1 MYSIFIIGLKEFK
14 MKNIGVIGGGLIGAS
29 WAAIFSKSGFNVFVY
44 DPYPDVFETYKSR
57 VSSFLEELKAFD
69 GTINIEESLNRIKA
83 NVSLEELCSNVE
95 YIQESAPEIL
105 SVKQELFAKLDNL
118 APEEVVI
125 GSSSSAMPISSI
137 TQNLKGQH
145 RCIITHPAN
154 PPHLI
159 PCVEICPGENTS
171 NKTIEKTKEIFSA
184 SGASIVNVKKEIDGF
199 ILNRLQGALLNEA
212 MRLYSDGYAS
222 ADEIDA
228 TVRDGLGLR
237 WAFMGPFETID
248 LNAPGGIK
256 DYISRY
262 GPIFVEM
269 AKNQIKIP
277 DWSEE
282 AGKKLELE
290 RRKIL
295 SHDELEG
302 RAKKRNQLLKLLRK
316 VKIDNGE
323 A

>member
-1 MYSIFIIGLKEFK
+1 
-14 MKNIGVIGGGLIGAS
+14 MKNVGVIGGGLIGAS

-44 DPYPDVFETYKSR
+44 DPYPDVFDTYKSR
-57 VSSFLEELKAFD
+57 VTSFLEELKTID
-69 GTINIEESLNRIKA
+69 ETINVEESLNRINA
-83 NVSLEELCSNVE
+83 NVTIEDLCSNVE

-171 NKTIEKTKEIFSA
+171 NRTIEKTKEIFTA

-222 ADEIDA
+222 SDEIDA
-228 TVRDGLGLR
+228 TIRDGLGLR

-269 AKNQIKIP
+269 AKNQTKIP

-295 SHDELEG
+295 GHEELED
-302 RAKKRNQLLKLLRK
+302 RAKKRNQLLKILRK

-323 A
+323 V

>member
-1 MYSIFIIGLKEFK
+1 
-14 MKNIGVIGGGLIGAS
+14 MKNVGVIGGGLIGAS

-44 DPYPDVFETYKSR
+44 DPFPDVFETYKSR
-57 VSSFLEELKAFD
+57 VTSFLEELKSID
-69 GTINIEESLNRIKA
+69 ETINIEESLNRISA
-83 NVSLEELCSNVE
+83 NVTIEDLCSNVE

-118 APEEVVI
+118 APDEVVI

-145 RCIITHPAN
+145 RCIIAHPAN

-171 NKTIEKTKEIFSA
+171 NKTIEKTKEIFTA

-199 ILNRLQGALLNEA
+199 ILNRLQGALLNES

-222 ADEIDA
+222 SDEIDA
-228 TVRDGLGLR
+228 TIRDGLGLR

-262 GPIFVEM
+262 GPMYIEM
-269 AKNQIKIP
+269 AKNQTKIP

-282 AGKKLELE
+282 AGKKLEIE

-295 SHDELEG
+295 GHDELEN
-302 RAKKRNQLLKLLRK
+302 RAKKRNQLLKSLRK

>member
-1 MYSIFIIGLKEFK
+1 

-44 DPYPDVFETYKSR
+44 DPYPDVFDTYESR
-57 VSSFLEELKAFD
+57 VTSFLEELKTID
-69 GTINIEESLNRIKA
+69 ETINVEESLNRINA
-83 NVSLEELCSNVE
+83 NVTIEDLCSNVE

-171 NKTIEKTKEIFSA
+171 NRTIEKTKEIFTA

-222 ADEIDA
+222 SDEIDA
-228 TVRDGLGLR
+228 TIRDGLGLR

-269 AKNQIKIP
+269 AKNQTKIP

-295 SHDELEG
+295 SHDELED
-302 RAKKRNQLLKLLRK
+302 RAKKRNQLLKTLRK

-323 A
+323 V

>member
-1 MYSIFIIGLKEFK
+1 

-44 DPYPDVFETYKSR
+44 DPYPDVFDTYESR
-57 VSSFLEELKAFD
+57 VTSFLEELKTID
-69 GTINIEESLNRIKA
+69 ETINVEESLNRINA
-83 NVSLEELCSNVE
+83 NVTIEDLCSNVE

-171 NKTIEKTKEIFSA
+171 NRTIEKTKEIFTA

-222 ADEIDA
+222 SDEIDA
-228 TVRDGLGLR
+228 TIRDGLGLR

-269 AKNQIKIP
+269 AKNQTKIP

-295 SHDELEG
+295 GHDKLED
-302 RAKKRNQLLKLLRK
+302 RAKKRNQLLKSLRK

>member
-1 MYSIFIIGLKEFK
+1 
-14 MKNIGVIGGGLIGAS
+14 MKNVGVIGGGLIGAS

-44 DPYPDVFETYKSR
+44 DPFPDVFETYKSR
-57 VSSFLEELKAFD
+57 VTSFLEELKSID
-69 GTINIEESLNRIKA
+69 ETINIEESLNRISA
-83 NVSLEELCSNVE
+83 NVTIEDLCSNVE

-118 APEEVVI
+118 ALDEVVI

-145 RCIITHPAN
+145 RCIIAHPAN

-171 NKTIEKTKEIFSA
+171 NKTIEKTKEIFTA

-222 ADEIDA
+222 SDEIDA
-228 TVRDGLGLR
+228 TIRDGLGLR

-262 GPIFVEM
+262 GPMYIEM
-269 AKNQIKIP
+269 AKNQTKIP

-282 AGKKLELE
+282 AGKKLEIE

-295 SHDELEG
+295 GHDELEN

>member
-1 MYSIFIIGLKEFK
+1 
-14 MKNIGVIGGGLIGAS
+14 MKNIGLIGGGLIGAS

-44 DPYPDVFETYKSR
+44 DPYPDVFDTYESR
-57 VSSFLEELKAFD
+57 VTSFLEELKTID
-69 GTINIEESLNRIKA
+69 ETINVEESLNRINA
-83 NVSLEELCSNVE
+83 NVTIEDLCSNVE

-171 NKTIEKTKEIFSA
+171 NRTIEKTKEIFTA

-222 ADEIDA
+222 SDEIDA
-228 TVRDGLGLR
+228 TIRDGLGLR

-269 AKNQIKIP
+269 AKNQTKIP

-295 SHDELEG
+295 GHEELED
-302 RAKKRNQLLKLLRK
+302 RAKKRNQLLKTLRK

-323 A
+323 V

>member
-1 MYSIFIIGLKEFK
+1 

-44 DPYPDVFETYKSR
+44 DPYPDVFDTYESR
-57 VSSFLEELKAFD
+57 VTSFLEELKTID
-69 GTINIEESLNRIKA
+69 ETINVEESLNRINA
-83 NVSLEELCSNVE
+83 NVTIEDLCSNVE

-171 NKTIEKTKEIFSA
+171 NRTIEKTKEIFTA

-222 ADEIDA
+222 SDEIDA
-228 TVRDGLGLR
+228 TIRDGLGLR
-237 WAFMGPFETID
+237 GAFMGPFETID

-269 AKNQIKIP
+269 AKNQTKIP

-295 SHDELEG
+295 GHEELED
-302 RAKKRNQLLKLLRK
+302 RAKKRNQLLKTLRK

>member
-1 MYSIFIIGLKEFK
+1 

-159 PCVEICPGENTS
+159 PCVEICPGDNTS

>member
-1 MYSIFIIGLKEFK
+1 

-44 DPYPDVFETYKSR
+44 DPYPDVFDTYESR
-57 VSSFLEELKAFD
+57 VTSFLEELKTID
-69 GTINIEESLNRIKA
+69 ETINVEESLNRINA
-83 NVSLEELCSNVE
+83 NVTIQDLCSNVE

-171 NKTIEKTKEIFSA
+171 NRTIEKTKEIFTA

-222 ADEIDA
+222 SDEIDA
-228 TVRDGLGLR
+228 TIRDGLGLR

-269 AKNQIKIP
+269 AKNQTKIP

-295 SHDELEG
+295 GHEELED
-302 RAKKRNQLLKLLRK
+302 RAKKRNQLLKTLRK

-323 A
+323 V

>member
-1 MYSIFIIGLKEFK
+1 

-44 DPYPDVFETYKSR
+44 DPFPDVFDTYKSR
-57 VSSFLEELKAFD
+57 VTSFLEELKSID
-69 GTINIEESLNRIKA
+69 ETINVEESLNRIRA
-83 NVSLEELCSNVE
+83 NVTIEDLCSNVE

-171 NKTIEKTKEIFSA
+171 KKTIEKTKEIFTA

-222 ADEIDA
+222 SDEIDA
-228 TVRDGLGLR
+228 TIRDGLGLR

-269 AKNQIKIP
+269 AKNQTKIP

-295 SHDELEG
+295 DHEELED
-302 RAKKRNQLLKLLRK
+302 RAKKRNQLLKTLRK

-323 A
+323 V

>member
-1 MYSIFIIGLKEFK
+1 
-14 MKNIGVIGGGLIGAS
+14 MKNVGVIGGGLIGAS

-44 DPYPDVFETYKSR
+44 DPFPDVFETYKSR
-57 VSSFLEELKAFD
+57 VTSFLEELKSID
-69 GTINIEESLNRIKA
+69 ETINIEESLNRISA
-83 NVSLEELCSNVE
+83 NVTIEDLCRNVE

-118 APEEVVI
+118 APDEVVI

-145 RCIITHPAN
+145 RCIIAHPAN

-171 NKTIEKTKEIFSA
+171 NKTIEKTKEIFTA

-222 ADEIDA
+222 SDEIDA
-228 TVRDGLGLR
+228 TIRDGLGLR

-262 GPIFVEM
+262 GPMYIEM
-269 AKNQIKIP
+269 AKNQTKIP

-282 AGKKLELE
+282 AGKKLEIE

-295 SHDELEG
+295 GHDELEN
-302 RAKKRNQLLKLLRK
+302 RAKKRNQLLKSLRK

>member
-1 MYSIFIIGLKEFK
+1 
-14 MKNIGVIGGGLIGAS
+14 MKNVGVIGGGLIGAS

-44 DPYPDVFETYKSR
+44 DPFPDVFETYKSR
-57 VSSFLEELKAFD
+57 VTSFLEELKSID
-69 GTINIEESLNRIKA
+69 ETINIEESLNRISA
-83 NVSLEELCSNVE
+83 NVTIEDLCSNVE

-118 APEEVVI
+118 APDEVVI

-145 RCIITHPAN
+145 RCIIAHPAN

-171 NKTIEKTKEIFSA
+171 NKTIEKTKEIFTA

-222 ADEIDA
+222 SDEIDA
-228 TVRDGLGLR
+228 TIRDGLGLR

-262 GPIFVEM
+262 GPMYIEM
-269 AKNQIKIP
+269 AKNQTKIP

-282 AGKKLELE
+282 MGKKLEIE

-295 SHDELEG
+295 GHDELEN
-302 RAKKRNQLLKLLRK
+302 RAKKRNQLLKSLRK

>member
-1 MYSIFIIGLKEFK
+1 

-44 DPYPDVFETYKSR
+44 DPYPDVFDTYESR
-57 VSSFLEELKAFD
+57 VTSFLEELKTID
-69 GTINIEESLNRIKA
+69 ETINVEESLNRINA
-83 NVSLEELCSNVE
+83 NITIEDLCSNVE

-171 NKTIEKTKEIFSA
+171 NRTIEKTKEIFTA

-222 ADEIDA
+222 SDEIDA
-228 TVRDGLGLR
+228 TIRDGLGLR

-269 AKNQIKIP
+269 AKNQTKIP

-295 SHDELEG
+295 GHEELED
-302 RAKKRNQLLKLLRK
+302 RAKKRNQLLKTLRK

-323 A
+323 V

>member
-1 MYSIFIIGLKEFK
+1 

-44 DPYPDVFETYKSR
+44 DPFPDVFDTYKSR
-57 VSSFLEELKAFD
+57 VTSFLEELKSID
-69 GTINIEESLNRIKA
+69 ETINVEESLNRIRE
-83 NVSLEELCSNVE
+83 NVTIEDLCSNVE

-171 NKTIEKTKEIFSA
+171 KKTIEKTKEIFTA

-222 ADEIDA
+222 SDEIDA
-228 TVRDGLGLR
+228 TIRDGLGLR

-269 AKNQIKIP
+269 AKNQTKIP

-282 AGKKLELE
+282 AGEKLELE

-295 SHDELEG
+295 GHDELEG
-302 RAKKRNQLLKLLRK
+302 RAKKRNQLLKSLRK

>member
-1 MYSIFIIGLKEFK
+1 
-14 MKNIGVIGGGLIGAS
+14 MKNVGVIGGGLIGAS

-44 DPYPDVFETYKSR
+44 DPYPDVFDTYESR
-57 VSSFLEELKAFD
+57 VTSFLEELKTID
-69 GTINIEESLNRIKA
+69 ETINVEESLNRINA
-83 NVSLEELCSNVE
+83 NVTIEDLCSNVE

-171 NKTIEKTKEIFSA
+171 NKTIEKTKEIFTA

-222 ADEIDA
+222 SDEIDA
-228 TVRDGLGLR
+228 TIRDGLGLR

-269 AKNQIKIP
+269 AKNQTKIP

-295 SHDELEG
+295 GHDELED
-302 RAKKRNQLLKLLRK
+302 RAKKRNQLLKTLRK

-323 A
+323 V

>member
-1 MYSIFIIGLKEFK
+1 

-44 DPYPDVFETYKSR
+44 DPYPDVFDTYKSR
-57 VSSFLEELKAFD
+57 VTSFLEELKTID
-69 GTINIEESLNRIKA
+69 ETINVEESLNRINA
-83 NVSLEELCSNVE
+83 NVTIEDLCSNVE

-171 NKTIEKTKEIFSA
+171 NKTIEKTKEIFTA

-222 ADEIDA
+222 SDEIDA
-228 TVRDGLGLR
+228 TIRDGLGLR

-269 AKNQIKIP
+269 AKNQTKIP

-295 SHDELEG
+295 GHKELED
-302 RAKKRNQLLKLLRK
+302 RAKKRNQLLKSLRK

>member
-1 MYSIFIIGLKEFK
+1 

-44 DPYPDVFETYKSR
+44 DPFPDVFDTYKSR
-57 VSSFLEELKAFD
+57 VTSFLEELKSID
-69 GTINIEESLNRIKA
+69 ETINVEESLNRINA
-83 NVSLEELCSNVE
+83 NVTIEDLCSNVE

-137 TQNLKGQH
+137 TQNLRGQH

-171 NKTIEKTKEIFSA
+171 KKTIEKTKEIFTA

-222 ADEIDA
+222 SDEIDA
-228 TVRDGLGLR
+228 TIRDGLGLR

-269 AKNQIKIP
+269 AKNQTKIP
-277 DWSEE
+277 DWSDE
-282 AGKKLELE
+282 AGEKLELE

-295 SHDELEG
+295 GHDELEG
-302 RAKKRNQLLKLLRK
+302 RAKKRNQLLKSLRK

>member
-1 MYSIFIIGLKEFK
+1 

-44 DPYPDVFETYKSR
+44 DPYPDVFDTYESR
-57 VSSFLEELKAFD
+57 VTSFLEELK
-69 GTINIEESLNRIKA
+69 TIDESINVEESLNRINA
-83 NVSLEELCSNVE
+83 NVTIEDLCSNVE

-171 NKTIEKTKEIFSA
+171 NRTIEKTKEIFTA

-222 ADEIDA
+222 SDEIDA
-228 TVRDGLGLR
+228 TIRDGLGLR

-269 AKNQIKIP
+269 AKNQTKIP

-295 SHDELEG
+295 GHEELED
-302 RAKKRNQLLKLLRK
+302 RAKKRNQLLKTLRK

-323 A
+323 V

>member
-1 MYSIFIIGLKEFK
+1 

-44 DPYPDVFETYKSR
+44 DPYPDVFDTYKSR
-57 VSSFLEELKAFD
+57 VTSFLEELKTID
-69 GTINIEESLNRIKA
+69 ETINIKESLNRINA
-83 NVSLEELCSNVE
+83 NVTIEDLCSNVE

-171 NKTIEKTKEIFSA
+171 NRTIEKTKEIFTA

-222 ADEIDA
+222 SDEIDA
-228 TVRDGLGLR
+228 TIRDGLGLR

-269 AKNQIKIP
+269 AKNQTKIP

-295 SHDELEG
+295 GHEELED
-302 RAKKRNQLLKLLRK
+302 RAKKRNQLLKTLRK

-323 A
+323 V

>member
-1 MYSIFIIGLKEFK
+1 

-44 DPYPDVFETYKSR
+44 DPYPDVFDTYESR
-57 VSSFLEELKAFD
+57 VTSFLEELKTID
-69 GTINIEESLNRIKA
+69 ETINVEESLNRINA
-83 NVSLEELCSNVE
+83 NVTIEDLCSNVE

-118 APEEVVI
+118 APEKVVI

-171 NKTIEKTKEIFSA
+171 NRTIEKTKEIFTA

-222 ADEIDA
+222 SDEIDA
-228 TVRDGLGLR
+228 TIRDGLGLR

-269 AKNQIKIP
+269 AKNQTKIP

-295 SHDELEG
+295 GHEELED
-302 RAKKRNQLLKLLRK
+302 RAKKRNQLLKTLRK

-323 A
+323 V

>member
-1 MYSIFIIGLKEFK
+1 
-14 MKNIGVIGGGLIGAS
+14 MKNVGVIGGGLIGAS

-44 DPYPDVFETYKSR
+44 DPFPDVFETYKSR
-57 VSSFLEELKAFD
+57 VTSFLEELKSID
-69 GTINIEESLNRIKA
+69 ETINIEESLNRISA
-83 NVSLEELCSNVE
+83 NVTIEDLCSNVE

-118 APEEVVI
+118 APDKVVI

-145 RCIITHPAN
+145 RCIIAHPAN

-159 PCVEICPGENTS
+159 PCVEICPGENTL
-171 NKTIEKTKEIFSA
+171 NKTIEKTKEIFIA

-222 ADEIDA
+222 SDEIDA
-228 TVRDGLGLR
+228 TIRDGLGLR

-262 GPIFVEM
+262 GPMYIEM
-269 AKNQIKIP
+269 AKNQTKIP

-282 AGKKLELE
+282 AGKKLEIE

-295 SHDELEG
+295 GHDELEN
-302 RAKKRNQLLKLLRK
+302 RAKKRNQLLKSLRK

>member
-1 MYSIFIIGLKEFK
+1 
-14 MKNIGVIGGGLIGAS
+14 MKNVGVIGGGLIGAS

-44 DPYPDVFETYKSR
+44 DPYPDVFDTYESR
-57 VSSFLEELKAFD
+57 VTSFLEELKTID
-69 GTINIEESLNRIKA
+69 ETINVEESLNRINA
-83 NVSLEELCSNVE
+83 NVTIEDLCSNVE

-171 NKTIEKTKEIFSA
+171 NRTIEKTKEIFTA

-222 ADEIDA
+222 SDEIDA
-228 TVRDGLGLR
+228 TIRDGLGLR

-269 AKNQIKIP
+269 AKNQTKIP

-290 RRKIL
+290 RRNIL
-295 SHDELEG
+295 SHDKLED
-302 RAKKRNQLLKLLRK
+302 RAKKRNQLLKSLRK

>member
-1 MYSIFIIGLKEFK
+1 
-14 MKNIGVIGGGLIGAS
+14 MKNVGVIGGGLIGAS

-44 DPYPDVFETYKSR
+44 DPFPDVFETYKSR
-57 VSSFLEELKAFD
+57 VTSFLEELKSID
-69 GTINIEESLNRIKA
+69 ETINIEESLNRISA
-83 NVSLEELCSNVE
+83 NVTIEDLCSNVE

-118 APEEVVI
+118 APDEVVI

-145 RCIITHPAN
+145 RCIIAHPAN

-171 NKTIEKTKEIFSA
+171 NKTIEKTKEIFTA

-212 MRLYSDGYAS
+212 IRLYSDGYAS
-222 ADEIDA
+222 SDEIDA
-228 TVRDGLGLR
+228 TIRDGLGLR

-262 GPIFVEM
+262 GPMYIEM
-269 AKNQIKIP
+269 AKNQTKIP

-282 AGKKLELE
+282 AGKKLEIE

-295 SHDELEG
+295 GHDELEN
-302 RAKKRNQLLKLLRK
+302 RAKKRNQLLKSLRK

>member
-1 MYSIFIIGLKEFK
+1 
-14 MKNIGVIGGGLIGAS
+14 MKNVGVIGGGLIGAS

-44 DPYPDVFETYKSR
+44 DPFPNVFETYKSR
-57 VSSFLEELKAFD
+57 VTSFLEELKSID
-69 GTINIEESLNRIKA
+69 ETINIEESLNRISA
-83 NVSLEELCSNVE
+83 NVTIEDLCSNVE

-118 APEEVVI
+118 APDEVVI

-145 RCIITHPAN
+145 RCIIAHPAN

-171 NKTIEKTKEIFSA
+171 NKTIEKTKEIFTA

-222 ADEIDA
+222 SDEIDA
-228 TVRDGLGLR
+228 TIRDGLGLR

-262 GPIFVEM
+262 GPMYIEM
-269 AKNQIKIP
+269 AKNQTKIP

-282 AGKKLELE
+282 AGKKLEIE

-295 SHDELEG
+295 GHDELDN
-302 RAKKRNQLLKLLRK
+302 RAKKRNQLLKSLRK

>member
-1 MYSIFIIGLKEFK
+1 

-44 DPYPDVFETYKSR
+44 DPYPDVFDRYESR
-57 VSSFLEELKAFD
+57 VTSFLEELKTID
-69 GTINIEESLNRIKA
+69 ETINVEESLNRINT
-83 NVSLEELCSNVE
+83 NVTIEDLCSNVE

-171 NKTIEKTKEIFSA
+171 NRTIEKTKEIFTA

-222 ADEIDA
+222 SDEIDA
-228 TVRDGLGLR
+228 TIRDGLGLR

-269 AKNQIKIP
+269 AKNQTKIP

-295 SHDELEG
+295 GHEELED
-302 RAKKRNQLLKLLRK
+302 RAKKRNQLLKTLRK

-323 A
+323 V

>member
-1 MYSIFIIGLKEFK
+1 

-44 DPYPDVFETYKSR
+44 DPFSDVFDTYKSR
-57 VSSFLEELKAFD
+57 VTSFLEELKSID
-69 GTINIEESLNRIKA
+69 ETINVEESLNRIRA
-83 NVSLEELCSNVE
+83 NVTIEDLCSNVE

-171 NKTIEKTKEIFSA
+171 KKTIEKTKEIFTA

-222 ADEIDA
+222 SDEIDA
-228 TVRDGLGLR
+228 TIRDGLGLR

-269 AKNQIKIP
+269 AKNQTKIP

-282 AGKKLELE
+282 AGQKLELE

-295 SHDELEG
+295 GHDELEG
-302 RAKKRNQLLKLLRK
+302 RAKKRNQLLKSLRK

>member
-1 MYSIFIIGLKEFK
+1 

-44 DPYPDVFETYKSR
+44 DPYPDVFDTYKSR
-57 VSSFLEELKAFD
+57 VTSFLEELKTID
-69 GTINIEESLNRIKA
+69 ETINVEESLNRINA
-83 NVSLEELCSNVE
+83 NVTIEDLCSNVE

-171 NKTIEKTKEIFSA
+171 NRTIEKTKEIFTA

-222 ADEIDA
+222 SDEIDA
-228 TVRDGLGLR
+228 TIRDGLGLR

-269 AKNQIKIP
+269 AKNQTKIP

-295 SHDELEG
+295 SHNKLED
-302 RAKKRNQLLKLLRK
+302 RAKKRNQLLKSLRK

>member
-1 MYSIFIIGLKEFK
+1 
-14 MKNIGVIGGGLIGAS
+14 MKNVGVIGGGLIGAS

-44 DPYPDVFETYKSR
+44 DPFRDVFETYKSR
-57 VSSFLEELKAFD
+57 VTSFLEELKSID
-69 GTINIEESLNRIKA
+69 ETINIEESLNRISA
-83 NVSLEELCSNVE
+83 NVTIEDLCSNVE

-118 APEEVVI
+118 APDEVVI

-145 RCIITHPAN
+145 RCIIAHPAN

-171 NKTIEKTKEIFSA
+171 NKTIEKTKEIFTA

-222 ADEIDA
+222 SDEIDA
-228 TVRDGLGLR
+228 TIRDGLGLR

-262 GPIFVEM
+262 GPMYIEM
-269 AKNQIKIP
+269 AKNQTKIP

-282 AGKKLELE
+282 AGKKLEIE

-295 SHDELEG
+295 GHDELEN
-302 RAKKRNQLLKLLRK
+302 RAKKRNQLLKSLRK

>member
-1 MYSIFIIGLKEFK
+1 
-14 MKNIGVIGGGLIGAS
+14 MKNVGVIGGGLIGAS

-44 DPYPDVFETYKSR
+44 DPFPDIFETYKSR
-57 VSSFLEELKAFD
+57 VTSFLEELKSID
-69 GTINIEESLNRIKA
+69 ETINIEESLNRISA
-83 NVSLEELCSNVE
+83 NVTIEDLCSNVE

-118 APEEVVI
+118 APDEVVI

-145 RCIITHPAN
+145 RCIIAHPAN

-171 NKTIEKTKEIFSA
+171 NKTIEKTKEIFTA

-222 ADEIDA
+222 SDEIDA
-228 TVRDGLGLR
+228 TIRDGLGLR

-262 GPIFVEM
+262 GPMYIEM
-269 AKNQIKIP
+269 AKNQTKIP

-282 AGKKLELE
+282 AGKKLDIE

-295 SHDELEG
+295 GHDELEN
-302 RAKKRNQLLKLLRK
+302 RAKKRNQLLKSLRK

>member
-1 MYSIFIIGLKEFK
+1 
-14 MKNIGVIGGGLIGAS
+14 MKNVGVIGGGLIGAS

-44 DPYPDVFETYKSR
+44 DPFPDVFETYKSR
-57 VSSFLEELKAFD
+57 VTSFLEELKSID
-69 GTINIEESLNRIKA
+69 ETINIEESLNRISA
-83 NVSLEELCSNVE
+83 NVTIEDLCSNVE

-118 APEEVVI
+118 APDEVVI

-145 RCIITHPAN
+145 RCIIAHPAN

-171 NKTIEKTKEIFSA
+171 NKTIEKTKEIFTA

-222 ADEIDA
+222 SDEIDA
-228 TVRDGLGLR
+228 TIRDGLGLR

-262 GPIFVEM
+262 GPMYIKM
-269 AKNQIKIP
+269 AKNQTKIP

-282 AGKKLELE
+282 AGKKLEIE

-295 SHDELEG
+295 GHDELEN
-302 RAKKRNQLLKLLRK
+302 RAKKRNQLLKSLRK

>member
-1 MYSIFIIGLKEFK
+1 
-14 MKNIGVIGGGLIGAS
+14 MKNVGVIGGGLIGAS

-44 DPYPDVFETYKSR
+44 DPFPNVFETYKSR
-57 VSSFLEELKAFD
+57 VTSFLEELKSID
-69 GTINIEESLNRIKA
+69 ETINIEESLNRISA
-83 NVSLEELCSNVE
+83 NVTIEDLCSNVE

-118 APEEVVI
+118 APDEVVI

-145 RCIITHPAN
+145 RCIIAHPAN

-171 NKTIEKTKEIFSA
+171 NKTIEKTKEIFTA

-222 ADEIDA
+222 SDEIDA
-228 TVRDGLGLR
+228 TIRDGLG
-237 WAFMGPFETID
+237 FKMGI
-248 LNAPGGIK
+248 
-256 DYISRY
+256 Y
-262 GPIFVEM
+262 GTF
-269 AKNQIKIP
+269 
-277 DWSEE
+277 
-282 AGKKLELE
+282 
-290 RRKIL
+290 
-295 SHDELEG
+295 
-302 RAKKRNQLLKLLRK
+302 
-316 VKIDNGE
+316 
-323 A
+323 

>member
-1 MYSIFIIGLKEFK
+1 

-44 DPYPDVFETYKSR
+44 DPYPDVFDTYESR
-57 VSSFLEELKAFD
+57 VTSFLEELKTID
-69 GTINIEESLNRIKA
+69 ETINVEESLNRINA
-83 NVSLEELCSNVE
+83 NVTIEDLCSNVE

-171 NKTIEKTKEIFSA
+171 NRTIEKTKEIFTA

-222 ADEIDA
+222 SDEIDA
-228 TVRDGLGLR
+228 TIRDGLGLR

-269 AKNQIKIP
+269 AKNQTKIP

-295 SHDELEG
+295 GHEELED
-302 RAKKRNQLLKLLRK
+302 RAKKRNQLLKSLRK

>member
-1 MYSIFIIGLKEFK
+1 

-269 AKNQIKIP
+269 AKNQTKIP